1 MTMTYSKTGTALTE
15 QFESCRLVAYQDIRG
30 IWTCGWGHTGPEVVE
45 GLVWTQDQ
53 ADAQLL
59 ADVQSAVNCVNGTV
73 TVTLT
78 QDEFDALVDFVFNVG
93 CVAFEESTLLLL
105 LNQGAFQ
112 ASAEQ
117 FARWD
122 HASGKVVAGLL
133 RRREAE
139 TAEFKS

>member
-45 GLVWTQDQ
+45 GLV
-53 ADAQLL
+53 
-59 ADVQSAVNCVNGTV
+59 
-73 TVTLT
+73 
-78 QDEFDALVDFVFNVG
+78 
-93 CVAFEESTLLLL
+93 LL